1 MNLLDQDVF
10 EAVRRG
16 YSDLEIASNEDIVD
30 YFASIDPL
38 SASGHQNNIK
48 GILFEQEYVE
58 LLAIQGV
65 EAAMFEATN
74 HPITDIMVFDSLD
87 GVSEFQ
93 LKATDSVSYV
103 TAAMEA
109 DPEVTFVVTSE
120 VAVELG
126 TGIVIDAGIEN
137 AALELAIEDTL
148 FGEFVNPVSAFSIL
162 RFLIGIPF

>member
-1 MNLLDQDVF
+1 MNFIDQDVF

-16 YSDLEIASNEDIVD
+16 YSSLEVASNEDILN
-30 YFASIDPL
+30 YFASIDTM
-38 SASGHQNNIK
+38 SASGHLSNIK

-58 LLAIQGV
+58 LLASEGI

-74 HPITDIMVFDSLD
+74 HPVTDVIVFGGLD
-87 GVSEFQ
+87 GVSEIQ

-109 DPEVTFVVTSE
+109 DPEIVFAVTTE
-120 VAVELG
+120 VAAEFG
-126 TGIVIDAGIEN
+126 AGAVIDTGIEN
-137 AALELAIEDTL
+137 AALEQIVEDTL
-148 FGEFVNPVSAFSIL
+148 FGELANPFSTLSIL